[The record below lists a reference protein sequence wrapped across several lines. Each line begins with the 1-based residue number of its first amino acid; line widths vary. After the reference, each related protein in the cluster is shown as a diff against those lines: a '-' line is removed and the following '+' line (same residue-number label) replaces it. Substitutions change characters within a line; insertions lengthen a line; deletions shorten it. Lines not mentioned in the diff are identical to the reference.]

1 MVLPF
6 WYLLEEALLDA
17 DYVGDPQGELWGMA
31 KIIYLELVKV
41 LKRKVTWPAEA
52 GWAKGTCFRLTSN
65 LYLTVLT
72 SLDQREKFAK

>member
-17 DYVGDPQGELWGMA
+17 DYVADQNGELWGTA
-31 KIIYLELVKV
+31 KMIYLELVNV

-52 GWAKGTCFRLTSN
+52 GWAKG
-65 LYLTVLT
+65 V
-72 SLDQREKFAK
+72 